1 VVGADRQ
8 ERSEERTNHRNG
20 HRPRSLTSQVGDLAL
35 QVPRLRASRFP
46 PSSLEPRRRLDQA
59 RYAVI
64 MKACI
69 GGVST
74 RIVDSLVG
82 ALGSQSASPGL
93 LRSWPRPARTG
104 WRSATSHSLIGARS
118 GAPTCWSVGTSHR
131 EVRSANGPIQRRSR
145 VVGIF
150 PNEDANGLRPTA
162 STPAWWGRALL
173 KQDEHWQLE
182 GRRMFSAEGM
192 AALPDLESLPA
203 LPSVNA
209 GAGQQ
214 DRRRGAGAET
224 PGLHRP
230 AWDDNTSAIEWET

>member
-1 VVGADRQ
+1 VVGADRH
-8 ERSEERTNHRNG
+8 ERSEERANYRNG
-20 HRPRSLTSQVGDLAL
+20 RRPRTLTAQVGDLEL
-35 QVPRLRASRFP
+35 QVPRLRAGSYL
-46 PSSLEPRRRLDQA
+46 PSILEPRRRADQTLH
-59 RYAVI
+59 AVI

-131 EVRSANGPIQRRSR
+131 EVRSANGPIQRRTR

-150 PNEDANGLRPTA
+150 PNDDANGLRPTA
-162 STPAWWGRALL
+162 STPAWWGRCC
-173 KQDEHWQLE
+173 
-182 GRRMFSAEGM
+182 
-192 AALPDLESLPA
+192 
-203 LPSVNA
+203 
-209 GAGQQ
+209 
-214 DRRRGAGAET
+214 
-224 PGLHRP
+224 
-230 AWDDNTSAIEWET
+230 